1 MNGIDIKLTA
11 DGSHTLFVHALDE
24 HYHSTNGALKESEHV
39 FIGAGLRYCKK
50 SNLKVLEIGFGTGL
64 NAYLTLLDILQSER
78 KVSYTAIEANPL
90 PYHIVERLNY
100 PKMIGDIDS
109 DLFHKLHMAEWGI
122 DVGVRPEF
130 SLTKIKADLT
140 QFDFNAVENVDLV
153 YFDAFAPDKQPDM
166 WKQYIF
172 DNLFSRMNDNGVLV
186 TYCAKGEVRRS
197 MQRAGFTV
205 YRLPGPPGK
214 REMLRAVKLSIND
227 NMLI

>member
-1 MNGIDIKLTA
+1 MNGIDIELTA

-39 FIGAGLRYCKK
+39 FIDAGLRYCKK

-122 DVGVRPEF
+122 DVGIRPEF
-130 SLTKIKADLT
+130 SLMKIKADLT

-166 WKQYIF
+166 WKKYIF

-205 YRLPGPPGK
+205 NRLPGPPGK

>member
-39 FIGAGLRYCKK
+39 FIDAGLRYCKK

-64 NAYLTLLDILQSER
+64 NAYLTLLDILQSKR

-109 DLFHKLHMAEWGI
+109 GLFHKLHMAEWGI
-122 DVGVRPEF
+122 DVGIRPEF
-130 SLTKIKADLT
+130 SLMKIKADLT

-166 WKQYIF
+166 WKQYLF

>member
-1 MNGIDIKLTA
+1 MNGIDIELTA

-39 FIGAGLRYCKK
+39 FIDAGLRYCKK

-122 DVGVRPEF
+122 DVGIRPEF
-130 SLTKIKADLT
+130 SLMKIKVDLT

-205 YRLPGPPGK
+205 NRLPGPPGK

>member
-1 MNGIDIKLTA
+1 MNDIDIELTA
-11 DGSHTLFVHALDE
+11 DGSHTLFVHALNE

-39 FIGAGLRYCKK
+39 FIDAGLRYCKK

-64 NAYLTLLDILQSER
+64 NAFLTLLDILQSER
-78 KVSYTAIEANPL
+78 KVSYLAIEANPL

-109 DLFHKLHMAEWGI
+109 GLFHKLHMAKWGI
-122 DVGVRPEF
+122 DVGIRPEF

-166 WKQYIF
+166 WKQYLF

>member
-1 MNGIDIKLTA
+1 MNGIDIELTA

-39 FIGAGLRYCKK
+39 FIDAGLRYCKK

-64 NAYLTLLDILQSER
+64 NAYLTLLDILQSKR

-122 DVGVRPEF
+122 DVGIRPEF
-130 SLTKIKADLT
+130 SLMKIKADLT
-140 QFDFNAVENVDLV
+140 QFDFNTVENVDLV
-153 YFDAFAPDKQPDM
+153 YLDAFAPDKQPDM
-166 WKQYIF
+166 WKQYLF

-205 YRLPGPPGK
+205 NRLPGPPGK